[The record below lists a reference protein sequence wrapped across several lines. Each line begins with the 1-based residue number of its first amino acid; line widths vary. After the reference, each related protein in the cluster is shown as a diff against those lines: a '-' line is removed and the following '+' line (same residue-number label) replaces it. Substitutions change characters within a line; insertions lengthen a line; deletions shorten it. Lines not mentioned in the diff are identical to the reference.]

1 MSGGFAEILKNIQI
15 KEQDKLESKLP
26 SWAGFD
32 LVVPESLNLQQ
43 CSSEI
48 TARYK
53 ASLVK
58 PGCKVADLTGGLG
71 ADSWAFA
78 NVASE
83 LWYNER
89 NEELC
94 SAVKRNFSVLGISN
108 VVFNSF
114 DISPSETEW
123 RDALA
128 VFAPDV
134 IYLDPARRDAA
145 GRKLFL
151 LEDCSPDVPALMPA
165 LLDIAPR
172 VLVKVSPMADLTM
185 LERRLNGVL
194 ESLHVVGAGGE
205 CKELLCIC
213 ARDSSFRGVQLF
225 DDGNVFSN
233 GMVSRRE
240 SLPVA
245 IKPVGKAPVV
255 DTLRRTEPLL
265 FVPSAAMVKSGL
277 GPGISISGYS
287 EELSHFGKYYT
298 IIDNLP
304 FASSVIKT
312 LAHRFPQAEVT
323 ARGLPLSSEELRKKL
338 GVKPGGSIH
347 IFACVLDGERR
358 LLVCKH
364 S

>member
-1 MSGGFAEILKNIQI
+1 MSGGFADILKNIQLR
-15 KEQDKLESKLP
+15 EQDKLESKLP

-58 PGCKVADLTGGLG
+58 PGCRVADLTGGLG

-94 SAVKRNFSVLGISN
+94 TAVKHNFAVLGLSN

-114 DISPSETEW
+114 DIAPSEQEW

-151 LEDCSPDVPALMPA
+151 LEDCSPDVLALMPA

-172 VLVKVSPMADLTM
+172 VIVKVSPMADLTM

-194 ESLHVVGAGGE
+194 EGLHVVGAGGE

-213 ARDSSFRGVQLF
+213 SRNASFRGVQLF
-225 DDGNVFSN
+225 EDGFVFDN
-233 GMVSRRE
+233 CTVSR
-240 SLPVA
+240 
-245 IKPVGKAPVV
+245 K
-255 DTLRRTEPLL
+255 EPML

-277 GPGISISGYS
+277 GPGISISSYS

-298 IIDNLP
+298 IVDNLP

-312 LAHRFPQAEVT
+312 LARRFPQAEVT